1 MRRRLPLLGLAA
13 LACDP
18 QASPPRDVAPCEA
31 PPALAGPPAL
41 SGPCVGDVAEPT
53 RLVVTTTDFA
63 TGAVGLVDLRTG
75 EVTPDLALAST
86 DAKPYVHGDRV
97 FVLQRY
103 MFDALDILDADDRLA
118 LLGQVGLVV
127 DDVPSTNP
135 HAVALGPDGRA
146 YVSLF
151 GAPGLQVLDIADPAA
166 IRGEDPIDLC
176 PVADADGTP
185 EASLLIRCGDTLFV
199 SIERLDRD
207 RGFALTEDHDALAA
221 VDLASG
227 RLHDFDP
234 DADGVQ
240 SLPLLGPWAKQWRLD
255 PRAADG
261 RAIYVLSSGLERVDL
276 AAGASAWAVDPA
288 ALAALGLDDYRLPQA
303 FDLDR
308 DGRVAYLAAY
318 TADYAEVLLLRADL
332 EADASEDKIEI
343 FAEGLQSVEQT
354 LEVAGDT
361 LWFGDRSHAA
371 AGLRAWD
378 ISVDPPTPRF
388 AGEPLATGLPPYAL
402 VAIP

>member
-18 QASPPRDVAPCEA
+18 QASPPRDVAACEA
-31 PPALAGPPAL
+31 PPAIAGPPAL

-103 MFDALDILDADDRLA
+103 MFDALDILDADAQLA
-118 LLGQVGLVV
+118 LLGQFGLVV

-166 IRGEDPIDLC
+166 IRCDDPIDLC

-318 TADYAEVLLLRADL
+318 TADYSEVLLLRADL
-332 EADASEDKIEI
+332 EADASNIEI

-388 AGEPLATGLPPYAL
+388 AGEPLPTGLPPYAL